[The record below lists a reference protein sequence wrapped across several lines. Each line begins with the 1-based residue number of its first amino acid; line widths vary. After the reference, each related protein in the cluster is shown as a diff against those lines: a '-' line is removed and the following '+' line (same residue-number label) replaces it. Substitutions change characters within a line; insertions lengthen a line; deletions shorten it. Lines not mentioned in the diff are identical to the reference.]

1 MRNRVLVLVALVFIV
16 AASAALAQNDEKVL
30 ALVGGTLIDGT
41 GAPPLPNAVV
51 IIRGERI
58 AAVGRVGELTIPS
71 EAEKIDVAGR
81 WILPGFIDLHV
92 HSAYPRN
99 DQEYYEYTNGLGAL
113 LALNFLNRY
122 LPSGVTCVRDVGSP
136 VEPMQAIMQAQ
147 QRGYIDTIRIFP
159 CGNLITVTGGHGYGL
174 TGGIEVDGPWEWRKA
189 VREMYKAGF
198 RHVKISPPYT
208 FEEVK
213 AAVDEAKSQGM
224 RITTHGGGRD
234 TEPPSLTTI
243 AVKAGVQCVE
253 HASKYEDGLLELMAE
268 KGVHFVPTIYWIKRY
283 YADGRAPELL
293 KKRGWTLDVNE
304 QVFKD
309 AVKLNLVIGVGTDFA
324 EAEYAN
330 KYPGLYFC
338 EMEYFVELGLSRMQ
352 TIVCATKNGGIILG
366 MQDDLGTIEA
376 GKLADIQVLG
386 ENPLES
392 FKALGHPEIV
402 LIGGRIK
409 WSLRTGLQ

>member
-1 MRNRVLVLVALVFIV
+1 MKKRVLVFAALALVV
-16 AASAALAQNDEKVL
+16 AAATAFAQNDEKVL

-41 GAPPLPNAVV
+41 GAPPVPNAVV
-51 IIRGERI
+51 IIKGERI
-58 AAVGRVGELTIPS
+58 AAVGRAGELAIPP

-81 WILPGFIDLHV
+81 WVLPGFIDLHV
-92 HSAYPRN
+92 HSAHPRN
-99 DQEYYEYTNGLGAL
+99 EKEYYEYSNSLGAL

-122 LPSGVTCVRDVGSP
+122 LPSGVTSVRDVGSP
-136 VEPMQAIMQAQ
+136 VEPMKAIMQAQ
-147 QRGYIDTIRIFP
+147 KRGYIDTIRIFP
-159 CGNLITVTGGHGYGL
+159 CGNLITTTGGHGYDL
-174 TGGIEVDGPWEWRKA
+174 TGGIEADGPWEWRKA

-208 FEEVK
+208 FEEAK
-213 AAVDEAKSQGM
+213 AAVDEAISQGM

-304 QVFKD
+304 KVFKD
-309 AVKLNLVIGVGTDFA
+309 AVKLNLVIGVGTDFT
-324 EAEYAN
+324 EEEYAN

-338 EMEYFVELGLSRMQ
+338 EMEYFVELGMSRMQ
-352 TIVCATKNGGIILG
+352 AIVCATKNGGIILG
-366 MQDDLGTIEA
+366 MADDLGTVEA
-376 GKLADIQVLG
+376 GKLADIQVLT
-386 ENPLES
+386 ENPLGS

-402 LIGGRIK
+402 LIGGKIK
-409 WSLRTGLQ
+409 WSQRPGLQ